1 MQKVDN
7 RTPTLVLV
15 SSPFQYL
22 CAVEFLKCS
31 GINGPVIVVD
41 GSAPCI
47 NSGKQLN
54 ALYATF
60 PPANVINAVLLKQG
74 DLTERIASYSWIP
87 GEFRAT
93 DFGFVL
99 IGDIRQ
105 QWMQDI
111 ACSVSC
117 QQVVL
122 VDDGAA
128 TLALHDF
135 VLKPQDFLLPVSM
148 YQSDPV
154 RRDFALQVKKAQG
167 LLLQQKKVSIFSIY
181 DLGSAS
187 AGLKNEFRA
196 LMNGFSAVEHDE
208 WHFIG
213 SPVVEKGIISEALY
227 NKAVEDALFD
237 SPVSARA
244 IYYVHRSEDMTL
256 KQHYLTDLGYEI
268 RTNDL
273 PYELHLVEQ
282 SLKPRWIAG
291 LHSTCLFNL
300 KLMFGIDFPARCYV
314 LNGQELERMKTIQ
327 WASDHYSLYDHIVS
341 IYSRLDEFGIE
352 AKMFQLEMEP

>member
-1 MQKVDN
+1 MQNVDG
-7 RTPTLVLV
+7 TMSTLVLV

-22 CAVEFLKCS
+22 CAVEFLKCRD
-31 GINGPVIVVD
+31 IAGPVIIID
-41 GSAPCI
+41 GSSHCI
-47 NSGKQLN
+47 NSAKQLS
-54 ALYATF
+54 ALYSAF
-60 PPANVINAVLLKQG
+60 PPTQLINIKLLKQG
-74 DLTERIASYSWIP
+74 DLTDRIASYSWI
-87 GEFRAT
+87 AN
-93 DFGFVL
+93 DLVAINFGVVL
-99 IGDIRQ
+99 IGDIRE

-111 ACSVSC
+111 ACSVSS
-117 QQVVL
+117 QEIML

-128 TLALHDF
+128 TLVLHDF
-135 VLKPQDFLLPVSM
+135 VLKPNGFLLPMSM
-148 YQSDPV
+148 YKSDPV
-154 RRDFALQVKKAQG
+154 RRDFAMQIKKAQG

-181 DLGSAS
+181 DFGSAS

-196 LMNGFSAVEHDE
+196 LMNGFSALEHDE

-213 SPVVEKGIISEALY
+213 SPVVEKGIISKALY

-282 SLKPRWIAG
+282 SMKPRWIAG

-300 KLMFGIDFPARCYV
+300 KLMFGTDFPARCYV
-314 LNGQELERMKTIQ
+314 LNSQELERMKTIQ